1 MSSFFYDIHCQKET
15 WDDPAG
21 KERLVVK
28 AALVGLTD
36 QSKHKQKPHFSLT
49 ATIYEKDASGYLKD
63 VGGGCCHE
71 LIAQRFGNR
80 FKRIEELHLS
90 DIDGEPM
97 HALANGLYWY
107 RAGFDWKCM
116 PNGFCVA
123 QDPYQYG
130 KDLIKGSDNHLK
142 VLSHHLRITTIQ
154 AKELV
159 DKNLSKEDF
168 TAYVESQKQRWK
180 SEALHV
186 LALLQGKFF

>member
-1 MSSFFYDIHCQKET
+1 MSSSFYDIHCQKET
-15 WDDPAG
+15 WTSPDG
-21 KERLVVK
+21 SEKLVVK
-28 AALVGLTD
+28 AALTGLTEP
-36 QSKHKQKPHFSLT
+36 SIHKQKPHFSLT
-49 ATIYEKDASGYLKD
+49 ASIYEKDSFGYLKD

-71 LIAQRFGNR
+71 LITKRFGDR

-90 DIDGEPM
+90 DEDGVPM

-107 RAGFDWKCM
+107 KAGFDWK
-116 PNGFCVA
+116 PHPDGFCHA
-123 QDPYQYG
+123 HDPYDYG
-130 KDLIKGSDNHLK
+130 KYLVKGSDSHFK